1 MHRETLIF
9 PTRGREILSITEDV
23 EEVVK
28 SFKGKSGLC
37 HLFLCHTSASL
48 ILCENTDPDVRLDL
62 ETFARSLIID
72 GDPKYRHDAEGPDDM
87 PAHIRTVLTHSDL
100 TLPFEDGAL
109 LLGTW
114 QGVYL
119 WEHRISGHHR
129 KVIVSLFSQS

>member
-23 EEVVK
+23 EEVVGRCK
-28 SFKGKSGLC
+28 EKSGLC

-48 ILCENTDPDVRLDL
+48 ILCENSDPDVRLDL
-62 ETFARSLIID
+62 ETFARSLVID
-72 GDPKYRHDAEGPDDM
+72 GDPKYRHDAEGADDM

-100 TLPFEDGAL
+100 TLPFENGAL

-119 WEHRISGHHR
+119 WEHRTSGHHR
-129 KVIVSLFSQS
+129 NVIITLLT